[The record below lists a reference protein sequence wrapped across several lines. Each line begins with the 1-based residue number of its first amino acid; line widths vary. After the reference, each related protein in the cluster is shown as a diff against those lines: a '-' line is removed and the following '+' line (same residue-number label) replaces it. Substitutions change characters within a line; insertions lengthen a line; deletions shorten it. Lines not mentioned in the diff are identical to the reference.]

1 MRSRTITVALLFG
14 LVAACR
20 TVAPV
25 EYEGAALYMESC
37 AACHG
42 ATGLGDG
49 PVAASMN
56 ALVPDLRR
64 IAERNG
70 GVYPRAGV
78 FAMIDGRAFAAAHGT
93 REMPIWGAQFQAMEG
108 EGPQAERDAVR
119 RIEALVD
126 FLERIQLTN

>member
-1 MRSRTITVALLFG
+1 MRSRTIVVGLLFG
-14 LVAACR
+14 LVVACR
-20 TVAPV
+20 TVQPV
-25 EYEGAALYMESC
+25 AYDGAALYLENC

-49 PVAASMN
+49 PVATSMN

-70 GVYPRAGV
+70 GSYPRAAV
-78 FAMIDGRAFAAAHGT
+78 FAMIDGRAVAAAHGT
-93 REMPIWGAQFQAMEG
+93 REMPIWGAQFRAMEG

-119 RIEALVD
+119 RIEALVE
-126 FLERIQLTN
+126 FLERIQLAN